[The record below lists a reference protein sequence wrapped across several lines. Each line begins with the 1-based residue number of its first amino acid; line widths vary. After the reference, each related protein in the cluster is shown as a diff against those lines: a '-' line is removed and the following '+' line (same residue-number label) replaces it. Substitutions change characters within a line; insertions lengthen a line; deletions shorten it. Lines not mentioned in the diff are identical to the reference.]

1 MTSPH
6 FRAHDAFR
14 GFSPKMS
21 PSRLR
26 EINSLA
32 ALLAGCPEAA
42 DATFGLRIR
51 YRAATALAS
60 VGRLTSSD
68 RNVVN
73 VE

>member
-1 MTSPH
+1 
-6 FRAHDAFR
+6 
-14 GFSPKMS
+14 MS
-21 PSRLR
+21 LSRLR

-32 ALLAGCPEAA
+32 AWLARCPEVA
-42 DATFGLRIR
+42 DATFGLGMR

>member
-1 MTSPH
+1 
-6 FRAHDAFR
+6 
-14 GFSPKMS
+14 MS

-32 ALLAGCPEAA
+32 ARRMPEAA
-42 DATFGLRIR
+42 DATFGLRMR

>member
-1 MTSPH
+1 MARP
-6 FRAHDAFR
+6 
-14 GFSPKMS
+14 M
-21 PSRLR
+21 
-26 EINSLA
+26 
-32 ALLAGCPEAA
+32 PEAA
-42 DATFGLRIR
+42 DATFDLGMR